1 MVYYRISRRQK
12 EKIENEESSKRKM
25 LEEEIQLTKLVQSL
39 FDILPDDSA
48 MNRPK
53 SQYHHP
59 VSEAFNTMDMDSFW
73 KWFDTKVSELG
84 RNAHWEFDT
93 SRFK

>member
-1 MVYYRISRRQK
+1 
-12 EKIENEESSKRKM
+12 M
-25 LEEEIQLTKLVQSL
+25 LEEEIQLTKLIQSL
-39 FDILPDDSA
+39 FDLLPDNNTMHRS
-48 MNRPK
+48 N

-73 KWFDTKVSELG
+73 KWFDIKVSELG
-84 RNAHWEFDT
+84 RYVHWEFDT